1 MDFSRPTPRRPSEPA
16 LPMINVVFLLLIF
29 FLMSA
34 QIAPPPP
41 FDIQSP
47 EAGTSEQAATEHVVY
62 IAADGALAYGDHR
75 GDAIWPVLAAH
86 EAPREV
92 RVLIRA
98 DAGLPAREV
107 AGVLGRLGRLGF
119 TQIHL
124 ATVAK

>member
-47 EAGTSEQAATEHVVY
+47 EAEAAGEAAAEHVVY
-62 IAADGALAYGDHR
+62 IAADGALAYGGHR
-75 GDAIWPVLAAH
+75 GDAIWPALAALG
-86 EAPREV
+86 APNET

-107 AGVLGRLGRLGF
+107 AGVLTRLGRLGL